1 MDDIVE
7 EMPVVNALAA
17 FIKYLDVRSR
27 FPRLP
32 PSPHNRTRAP
42 RVRVV
47 PPPPDVRAPRQL
59 TSRIVPRRPFA
70 LPQPS
75 RPRSSTTP
83 RGGRKLHRSGRHPE
97 DIYWSS
103 NPKYVNKAKIVGRQ
117 SSAVDST
124 IYRKLREEKE
134 AIARRQEERA
144 ERLRKMRDANATD
157 DLENLEAKLMDVH
170 RAYGEYRRFPEK
182 RRFRRGACVRRRPR
196 RRERRPR
203 DHHRRMATIGSRRW
217 DTR

>member
-42 RVRVV
+42 RVRESRHHPPTFGPAPTNIKSFRASSLRS
-47 PPPPDVRAPRQL
+47 PPPLPTSQL
-59 TSRIVPRRPFA
+59 DNPV
-70 LPQPS
+70 QVD
-75 RPRSSTTP
+75 
-83 RGGRKLHRSGRHPE
+83 GKLHRSGRHPE

-124 IYRKLREEKE
+124 IY
-134 AIARRQEERA
+134 AQAARGEGG
-144 ERLRKMRDANATD
+144 
-157 DLENLEAKLMDVH
+157 H
-170 RAYGEYRRFPEK
+170 RAS
-182 RRFRRGACVRRRPR
+182 PR
-196 RRERRPR
+196 RNAPSGFVRCATPMPRTTSKTSRPN
-203 DHHRRMATIGSRRW
+203 
-217 DTR
+217 

>member
-1 MDDIVE
+1 MD
-7 EMPVVNALAA
+7 
-17 FIKYLDVRSR
+17 
-27 FPRLP
+27 
-32 PSPHNRTRAP
+32 
-42 RVRVV
+42 
-47 PPPPDVRAPRQL
+47 
-59 TSRIVPRRPFA
+59 
-70 LPQPS
+70 
-75 RPRSSTTP
+75 
-83 RGGRKLHRSGRHPE
+83 RKLHRSGRHPE

-170 RAYGEYRRFPEK
+170 RAYGEYRRFP
-182 RRFRRGACVRRRPR
+182 RSVVFVARLCSAPSPTTRTASTRSPPSDGNDWF
-196 RRERRPR
+196 
-203 DHHRRMATIGSRRW
+203 ATLGYSI
-217 DTR
+217 TR